1 MGRARF
7 LAVGVFAVAALVA
20 FALPAFAAS
29 TISAN
34 SSVVTNTVKNSFAV
48 QPSSPPASSVSCP
61 SKQVKAFQQFS
72 CTATV
77 DSAKVPVAIMVLD
90 TVPLTV
96 NATPQKSVLS
106 VNRSEGVLEG
116 RYFDRTGVAVSAV
129 CPGGTKQFLV
139 VNPGTTITCTLVGG
153 NGPVGT
159 GTVTA
164 TDLKGGYA
172 SSVLPSTPPLGVPG

>member
-1 MGRARF
+1 MRAR
-7 LAVGVFAVAALVA
+7 LLLVGPVAAAAVVV
-20 FALPAFAAS
+20 FSSSAFAAT

-34 SSVVTNTVKNSFAV
+34 ASVVTHTIKNAFLV

-61 SKQVKAFQQFS
+61 SRQVKAFDQYQ
-72 CTATV
+72 CTAIV
-77 DSAKVPVAIMVLD
+77 DGGRVPVAVRVLD
-90 TVPLTV
+90 TEPLTV
-96 NATPQKSVLS
+96 NATPLKAVLS

-116 RYFDRTGVAVSAV
+116 RYYERTGVAVSAE

-139 VNPGTTITCTLVGG
+139 VNPGTTITCKLIGTTGQVA
-153 NGPVGT
+153 T

-172 SSVLPSTPPLGVPG
+172 SSVLPSSPPLAVPG